1 MSHRISNQSLL
12 RQLAVVVQLGGLDV
26 SSRLF
31 VEVCRKRGQTTGES
45 FFLHFDTLFDYGFL
59 TIASPVSERQDINN
73 NTETGFSD
81 IAHDWDIQFSLTHNG
96 QEFLQR
102 YG

>member
-1 MSHRISNQSLL
+1 MPHRISNQSLL
-12 RQLAVVVQLGGLDV
+12 RQLSVVVQLGAVEV

-31 VEVCRKRGQTTGES
+31 VDACRERGETIGEL
-45 FFLHFDTLFDYGFL
+45 FFLHFDILFDYGFL
-59 TIASPVSERQDINN
+59 TFVSPLDQPSQVDMTVEARLASISKE
-73 NTETGFSD
+73 
-81 IAHDWDIQFSLTHNG
+81 WDAQFSLTHDG

>member
-1 MSHRISNQSLL
+1 MPNRISNQSLL
-12 RQLAVVVQLGGLDV
+12 RQLAVVVQLGSLKV

-31 VEVCRKRGQTTGES
+31 VEACRERGQTIGEL
-45 FFLHFDTLFDYGFL
+45 FFLHFDVLFDYGFL
-59 TIASPVSERQDINN
+59 TVVSQVDERQQDNISVEERLARIN
-73 NTETGFSD
+73 EE
-81 IAHDWDIQFSLTHNG
+81 WDAQFSLTHDG